1 MRILL
6 ACEYSGVVRDA
17 FRSKGHDAWSCDI
30 LPSDAGKKYHY
41 QCDIFEVI
49 DKDWDM
55 MITFP
60 PCTYLSI
67 SGNRWF
73 NPKYAKKFPT
83 RQQDREDAKEFFMA
97 LANAPIGKICI
108 ENAQGIMS
116 TCWRKPDQIIH
127 PYQFGHAASKRTCLW
142 LKDLPLLIPTE
153 IVEPEYITY
162 KSGKKMPKW
171 YADIGAAKPPPE
183 VRRKLRSRSFG
194 GIAQAMADQWSTI

>member
-30 LPSDAGKKYHY
+30 LPSDADKKYHY

-55 MITFP
+55 MIAFP
-60 PCTYLSI
+60 PCTYLSV

-73 NPKYAKKFPT
+73 NARYAKKFPT

-108 ENAQGIMS
+108 ESAQGIMS

-127 PYQFGHAASKRTCLW
+127 PYQFGHAAAKRTCLW
-142 LKDLPLLIPTE
+142 LKDLPPLMPTE

-162 KSGKKMPKW
+162 KSGKTMPKW

-183 VRRKLRSRSFG
+183 VRRKLRSRSFQ
-194 GIAQAMADQWSTI
+194 GIGDAMANQWSTI